1 MIFLHLHSNIHI
13 LLLTIQC
20 YPKRKWLKTMTREL
34 KDKRVRIGFLVLS
47 CVSTLNISISVVLFS
62 SAAEAAAT
70 GTKAYIESSRFTGVS
85 LVDTNDRSNSHAKT
99 GGVEASS
106 ICSLSASGT
115 SVSSTNDTSL
125 RISSACEGVTW
136 LAVVLGRA

>member
-1 MIFLHLHSNIHI
+1 
-13 LLLTIQC
+13 
-20 YPKRKWLKTMTREL
+20 
-34 KDKRVRIGFLVLS
+34 
-47 CVSTLNISISVVLFS
+47 VLFS

-85 LVDTNDRSNSHAKT
+85 LVGTNDRSNSYAKT

-115 SVSSTNDTSL
+115 SVCGTNDTSL

-136 LAVVLGRA
+136 LAVVLGISTGDRTEPITDGLTRARKLYNSTTMAGDLQNDLGDLFNAIQTQQYSS

>member
-1 MIFLHLHSNIHI
+1 M
-13 LLLTIQC
+13 TI
-20 YPKRKWLKTMTREL
+20 
-34 KDKRVRIGFLVLS
+34 VRIGFLVLS
-47 CVSTLNISISVVLFS
+47 RVVSTLNVSISIVLFS

-85 LVDTNDRSNSHAKT
+85 LVGTNDRSNSYAET

-106 ICSLSASGT
+106 IRSLSASGT
-115 SVSSTNDTSL
+115 SVSGTNDTSL

-136 LAVVLGRA
+136 LAVVLGNNRLDGTDYRRPDSGPEVVHFYYNGGQPLK